1 MSSVDPS
8 TQDALVPDA
17 YIASQ
22 VDQLDRRDYQ
32 HLDPRTQTHQAP
44 QYQSLSTL
52 ACYGHNDRSRLDSMY
67 DIYGSENEDTR
78 LECQARS
85 FNTISAD
92 RVYTIIASWEL
103 VFDGTPAYLSINQF
117 LLRMESLTHL
127 ILQGVSSYTV
137 A

>member
-92 RVYTIIASWEL
+92 RVYTIIAYLKL
-103 VFDGTPAYLSINQF
+103 VFDGVPPSLPINLF
-117 LLRMESLTHL
+117 LFRVESLNHSS
-127 ILQGVSSYTV
+127 LQEVSSYIM